1 MSPRLNCK
9 KCRPHMDAVHTETEP
24 SRQRQIKERQTGLEL
39 EGETDSQGRFDSESE
54 LWNLQRLW
62 EVGLS

>member
-1 MSPRLNCK
+1 
-9 KCRPHMDAVHTETEP
+9 MDAVHTETEP
-24 SRQRQIKERQTGLEL
+24 SRQRQIKERQTGLER

-54 LWNLQRLW
+54 LWNLKRLW